1 MWSQIRDRK
10 VHGVKFRR
18 QEPIGHFIVDYLAV
32 KERLIVELDGGQH
45 AQSTAMDRDA
55 QRTRY
60 LEHMGYRV
68 LRFWNNEVLQNTAG
82 VLEAI
87 GYAIKERRDQ
97 P

>member
-87 GYAIKERRDQ
+87 GDAIKEQRD
-97 P
+97 